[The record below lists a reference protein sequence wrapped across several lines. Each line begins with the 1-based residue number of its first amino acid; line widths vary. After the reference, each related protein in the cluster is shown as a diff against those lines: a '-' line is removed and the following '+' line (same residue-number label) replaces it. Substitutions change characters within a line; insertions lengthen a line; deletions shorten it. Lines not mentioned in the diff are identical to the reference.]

1 MCCFIV
7 ATCRAKAFWVVFLRV
22 FSYLWFQRRMYL
34 EKVHFEPQIICC
46 LTQVHHWESE
56 LFKLQVWNCFKV
68 HCEYAQA
75 YFTYPNAAS
84 HQTFCIKF
92 YDNACYLMIHH
103 FRWSWPVSLALCD
116 TLELWMN
123 IGNWILSCRD
133 WTFIGKRFLQL
144 YEWNHRNCFAY
155 RTVEQTF
162 CWYQWCDKDAGS
174 RKMQAYSASRSIGRK

>member
-34 EKVHFEPQIICC
+34 EKVHFRTSNYLLFNSSSWLRIRIIQTSS
-46 LTQVHHWESE
+46 L
-56 LFKLQVWNCFKV
+56 KLCFKV

-84 HQTFCIKF
+84 YQKFCIKL
-92 YDNACYLMIHH
+92 YDNACYLMIHRS
-103 FRWSWPVSLALCD
+103 RWSWPVSLALCD

-123 IGNWILSCRD
+123 IGNWILSWDFVR
-133 WTFIGKRFLQL
+133 
-144 YEWNHRNCFAY
+144 
-155 RTVEQTF
+155 
-162 CWYQWCDKDAGS
+162 S
-174 RKMQAYSASRSIGRK
+174 RLNVHWKKVLTALWMKS